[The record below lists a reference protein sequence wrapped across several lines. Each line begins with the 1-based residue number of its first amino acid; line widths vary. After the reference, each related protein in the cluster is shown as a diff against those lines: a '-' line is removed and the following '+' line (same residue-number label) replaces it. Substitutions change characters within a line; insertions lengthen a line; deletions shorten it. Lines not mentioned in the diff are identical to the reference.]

1 MLRSLRLEKLY
12 VFWLLKQLAN
22 SFLALNFLHTWRC
35 WRSRITCHTICVL
48 FEETYAVRIK
58 LERPEDK
65 ENYKALQSLHCIKR
79 LCWFDHLSKTL
90 QVQGFLSCQNL
101 DILMGLKL
109 RSNFSKW
116 LSLWYLVFWF
126 GIYIYTYTYSKWNE
140 NDLHKLHRHVG
151 IKRIPICTYL
161 LTYLQIYE
169 WCLWIFMSLISPQCG
184 KTRNSLPHNFFR
196 QINLQ

>member
-22 SFLALNFLHTWRC
+22 SFPALNFLHTWRC

-65 ENYKALQSLHCIKR
+65 KNYKALQSLHCIKR
-79 LCWFDHLSKTL
+79 LYWFDHLSKTL

-109 RSNFSKW
+109 RSNFSNW
-116 LSLWYLVFWF
+116 LSLWYLVWHLHL
-126 GIYIYTYTYSKWNE
+126 YIYTYSKRMKMICINYIDTLVYLE
-140 NDLHKLHRHVG
+140 YIYLH
-151 IKRIPICTYL
+151 
-161 LTYLQIYE
+161 IYE